1 METRNSVSSDTW
13 LHGTGTWRVYLRV
26 LDGSFLGGWG
36 PFAQGYWRWDL
47 ILTDLPAFPH
57 SGKLGLQSL
66 REGIKTC
73 NPGSHLEDRPAIS
86 VYRASVAIPLL
97 SPDPQSHSPLGLA
110 HSAGLWQLHQPPW
123 HWLRPP
129 GSYGSVPPAKPAAPE
144 ALQPADTSAQ
154 GWPLHSQLGPCH
166 SLSVR
171 KLPQKMDLWD
181 SRRKKCLSPLSIRQ
195 RPTREARHY
204 VRQTEAPKSGEAR
217 KWLQEWPGTGR
228 PLNTASYGS
237 LSCLFSMWGAASYLA
252 TLLSETCYM
261 HSVHVHTGE
270 SKAH

>member
-1 METRNSVSSDTW
+1 M
-13 LHGTGTWRVYLRV
+13 
-26 LDGSFLGGWG
+26 
-36 PFAQGYWRWDL
+36 
-47 ILTDLPAFPH
+47 
-57 SGKLGLQSL
+57 
-66 REGIKTC
+66 
-73 NPGSHLEDRPAIS
+73 S
-86 VYRASVAIPLL
+86 VYRASVVVPLL

-123 HWLRPP
+123 HWLQPP

-171 KLPQKMDLWD
+171 KLPQKMHLWD

-195 RPTREARHY
+195 RPIREARHY

-217 KWLQEWPGTGR
+217 EWLQEWPGTGR
-228 PLNTASYGS
+228 PLKAASYGS
-237 LSCLFSMWGAASYLA
+237 LSCLFSMWGVAWYLA
-252 TLLSETCYM
+252 SSLPEPCYM
-261 HSVHVHTGE
+261 HSVRVHTGE